1 MLFMFMIINSL
12 MIYRTSLRWTYLLA
26 KYMSNFWKTWSRKA
40 YKNVISVDAI
50 YGHTDN
56 VKDF

>member
-1 MLFMFMIINSL
+1 